1 MEDNLHRGMANQ
13 KLCAIAENL
22 KTGVRVLE
30 LQPSNYFLDKFV
42 SFDLSSLSSNNTGK
56 REISSKWVNAF
67 ILNSAFRYKFEEPKR
82 LLIMNLLRRVES
94 SFHQYNLGS
103 SQLDEYLLGDKRGIS
118 RYFSAVVCFEI
129 ALSHLYQA
137 YMFGQRL
144 TGIKLFNSN
153 DNSSLDRLNKLYN
166 ISKHYDGTVSK
177 GEIDEVNTIPIWIT
191 NEGFKS
197 IDKFLSYNEVHEM
210 MNEMEYISNEL
221 IK

>member
-1 MEDNLHRGMANQ
+1 MEF
-13 KLCAIAENL
+13 
-22 KTGVRVLE
+22 
-30 LQPSNYFLDKFV
+30 QPSNYFLNNFI
-42 SFDLSSLSSNNTGK
+42 SFDLSDLSGNNAEK
-56 REISSKWVNAF
+56 RDTTSRWVNTF
-67 ILNSAFRYKFEEPKR
+67 ILNAAYRYRMEDSER

-103 SQLDEYLLGDKRGIS
+103 SQLDEYLLGDKTGVS

-144 TGIKLFNSN
+144 TGTKLFNSN

-166 ISKHYDGTVSK
+166 ISKHYDGTISK
-177 GEIDEVNTIPIWIT
+177 GELAEINTIPIWIT

-197 IDKFLSYNEVHEM
+197 VNTFLSYSDVHEM
-210 MNEMEYISNEL
+210 MNEMEYISNGL
-221 IK
+221 TK